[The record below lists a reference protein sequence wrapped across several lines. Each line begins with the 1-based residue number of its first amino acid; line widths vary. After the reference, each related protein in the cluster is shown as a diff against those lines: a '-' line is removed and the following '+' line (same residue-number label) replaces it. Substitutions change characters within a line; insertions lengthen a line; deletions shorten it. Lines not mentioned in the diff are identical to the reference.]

1 MNGEYNNSRATLIFK
16 NCIYHCVLIMLFN
29 YYKDFKGERLFSLL
43 LSGVQKAGRTHC
55 DHCHRNEFPRGPD
68 PIRAQLCA
76 PLNRAVQNHANHFPT
91 SSCATFHRAQ
101 KESRHS
107 CPQQCARPSFCLEER
122 PEKIEFT
129 LLFFRS
135 LLLLEI

>member
-1 MNGEYNNSRATLIFK
+1 MNSECNKEQLLFLKIVYITVYSLCYLIIIRTSRESACF
-16 NCIYHCVLIMLFN
+16 F
-29 YYKDFKGERLFSLL
+29 LL
-43 LSGVQKAGRTHC
+43 LSGVQKARRTHC
-55 DHCHRNEFPRGPD
+55 DHCHRNEFSRGPA
-68 PIRAQLCA
+68 PITAQLCA
-76 PLNRAVQNHANHFPT
+76 PLNRAVQNHANHFLT

-101 KESRHS
+101 KESRQG
-107 CPQQCARPSFCLEER
+107 CPQQCARPSFGLEER